1 MEKMKNLDKL
11 VTVDHLIPEPRGSV
25 NTGPDPTFASDPK
38 NSFVEFYPYCYD
50 ATLGRGKF
58 NHGLGNT

>member
-1 MEKMKNLDKL
+1 MEKKKNLNKL

-38 NSFVEFYPYCYD
+38 NSFVEFYP
-50 ATLGRGKF
+50 L
-58 NHGLGNT
+58 LL